1 MSLLPTSGNRQQW
14 LVLGLAA
21 LFIVINAV
29 CVYNEMYWFSL
40 APVGLLLVWMAIF
53 RLDYLL
59 WFIVLCTP
67 LSLSLEALD
76 VGADVNMYLPTEPLM
91 FGAMIVFLLRT
102 LFHKTYPLKILKH
115 PITLAIIAHLV
126 WMAFTSIT
134 SEMPLVSFKY
144 LLSRL
149 WFVFTF
155 YFLILLFFERKKDLF
170 RFGWL
175 YAIPMVVVIGYTVIR
190 HAGLGFGDK
199 PAHWVMQPFF
209 KDHTSYG
216 AMLVFFYPFL
226 FGALFYKR
234 LPIYL
239 KVAVGMVLL
248 VFSIGVVFS
257 YTRAAW
263 VSLLGSGLVFL
274 AMYFKIHFRWLA
286 LIVSVVVLG
295 FFANQT
301 SIMHKLEK
309 NKQDSSEELAEHV
322 QSITNVATDASNL
335 ERINRWNCA
344 MDMFEQRPFW
354 GWGPG
359 TYMFLYAPY
368 QNSQDLTI
376 ISTNFG
382 DLGNAHSEYLGP
394 LAEQGLFGMLTFLI
408 LVIVVC
414 TTAVRLYGQLPP
426 GDLRILMVTTF
437 LGLVTYFTHGVL
449 NNYLDTDKASVPFW
463 GFVALLV
470 AVDVY
475 FNKERNGEALEAG
488 DS

>member
-1 MSLLPTSGNRQQW
+1 MALSATSVKSRQIIVFAVAALFVAINGVAVLNEFYFLSLLPVAG
-14 LVLGLAA
+14 
-21 LFIVINAV
+21 
-29 CVYNEMYWFSL
+29 
-40 APVGLLLVWMAIF
+40 LLVWLALF

-59 WFIVLCTP
+59 WFIVVCTP
-67 LSLSLEALD
+67 LSLSLEALE
-76 VGADVNMYLPTEPLM
+76 VGADINMYLPTEPLM
-91 FGAMIVFLLRT
+91 FGTMLVFLLRT
-102 LFHKTYPLKILKH
+102 LYQGNYPREVLKH
-115 PITLAIIAHLV
+115 PITIAIAANLV
-126 WMAFTSIT
+126 WMGLTSIT
-134 SEMPLVSFKY
+134 SEMPTVSFKY

-149 WFVFTF
+149 WFVFSF
-155 YFLILLFFERKKDLF
+155 YFLLLTFFRNQRNLF
-170 RFGWL
+170 RFPWL
-175 YAIPMVVVIGYTVIR
+175 YAIPMVIVIAYTVVR
-190 HAGLGFGDK
+190 HAGMGFGDK

-216 AMLVFFYPFL
+216 ALLVFFFPFL
-226 FGALFYKR
+226 VGSLFFKR
-234 LPIYL
+234 MPMHL
-239 KVAVGMVLL
+239 KIASGLVLF
-248 VFSIGVVFS
+248 VFTIGTIFS

-263 VSLLGSGLVFL
+263 VSLVGAFAVFL

-286 LIVSVVVLG
+286 LAAFVVVGG

-301 SIMHKLEK
+301 AIMHKLEK

-344 MDMFEQRPFW
+344 IDMFQERPFW

-394 LAEQGLFGMLTFLI
+394 LSESGLFGMLTMIAL
-408 LVIVVC
+408 LIVVC
-414 TTAVRLYGQLPP
+414 VTAVRLYNQLPR
-426 GDLRILMVTTF
+426 GDLRILLVTAF

-463 GFVALLV
+463 GFIALVVAI
-470 AVDVY
+470 DVWH
-475 FNKERNGEALEAG
+475 KEQQAEA
-488 DS
+488 